1 MTADAVGALDG
12 LVIADFGRVLAG
24 PYATMILADLG
35 AEVVKIERPGVGD
48 DTRSW
53 GPPWVGDE
61 SSYFLS
67 VNRNKKSV
75 TLDLRER
82 EDLESARELVRN
94 ADVVVQNFL
103 PGTMDRL
110 GLGYDAVREMNP
122 RAVYCSISGFG
133 GNNSLPGYDL
143 LIQAVGGLMSITGP
157 DPKTPTKVGVA
168 VVDDIVAALTKAA
181 AWLGL
186 VRQERGHAPEALAA
200 FDHALR
206 RRPTYA
212 EALSEKAE
220 LIWAV
225 AWQTRQQARNAV
237 ARYIDGF
244 YNPVRRHSALD
255 FKRPIQFER
264 TGQNYV
270 LLTPK
275 HDAIN
280 RGPASRR
287 VIERLMAG
295 PRRAGDCWWRRAA
308 APSPPP
314 AAWVRLRSRPGAGHA
329 RRQRRPPCRAGHARR
344 GEGVRE
350 AVGPPRRRRERARE
364 RRARGPGHMLAAGH
378 MAHKLAFLGCAHI
391 HLRATWSHAGRSPR
405 WASRRRTHR
414 GARHRPR

>member
-168 VVDDIVAALTKAA
+168 VVDVITGLHASVGILAALRHRDRTGEGQHVEVNLLSSLLSALANQSSGYVAAGVVPQAMGNRHPSIAPYEVFDTADRPLVLAVGNDRQFSSLTEVLGVSELAA
-181 AWLGL
+181 DARFRVQQRQGCASRRTVRRRHCCIGQGLCGL
-186 VRQERGHAPEALAA
+186 VVRGTDRARCSVWASQRH
-200 FDHALR
+200 R
-206 RRPTYA
+206 RRDSAGGTA
-212 EALSEKAE
+212 ESRSGG
-220 LIWAV
+220 V
-225 AWQTRQQARNAV
+225 H
-237 ARYIDGF
+237 
-244 YNPVRRHSALD
+244 RR
-255 FKRPIQFER
+255 
-264 TGQNYV
+264 
-270 LLTPK
+270 
-275 HDAIN
+275 
-280 RGPASRR
+280 PASRCTDSAGSQSDSD
-287 VIERLMAG
+287 ERHAG
-295 PRRAGDCWWRRAA
+295 NLSVG
-308 APSPPP
+308 P
-314 AAWVRLRSRPGAGHA
+314 AAVGGGQRSHSVRSQLTQAN
-329 RRQRRPPCRAGHARR
+329 RPPEYRWPIC
-344 GEGVRE
+344 V
-350 AVGPPRRRRERARE
+350 
-364 RRARGPGHMLAAGH
+364 
-378 MAHKLAFLGCAHI
+378 C
-391 HLRATWSHAGRSPR
+391 GRLS
-405 WASRRRTHR
+405 
-414 GARHRPR
+414 